1 VRGYDDDGYIK
12 DKLSVTLQV
21 LTDLLVV
28 FKEDT
33 DLDLNVPKTVILPV
47 QGVTEQV
54 VFGVLHIIITTMYHG
69 RVGRVS
75 FLREYL
81 EITEPI

>member
-1 VRGYDDDGYIK
+1 MRGYDDDGYIK

-21 LTDLLVV
+21 LTDLQVV

-33 DLDLNVPKTVILPV
+33 DLDLNVPKIVILPV

-54 VFGVLHIIITTMYHG
+54 VFGVLNSIIDTMYHG

-75 FLREYL
+75 FLREYP